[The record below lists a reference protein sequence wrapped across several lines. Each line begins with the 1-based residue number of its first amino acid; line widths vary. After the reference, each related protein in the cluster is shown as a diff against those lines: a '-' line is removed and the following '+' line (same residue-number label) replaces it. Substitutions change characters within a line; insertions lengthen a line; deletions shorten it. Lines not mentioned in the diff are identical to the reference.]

1 MFARHTLRIARFTG
15 QHDVLH
21 DAFFSAREA

>member
-1 MFARHTLRIARFTG
+1 MFTRHSFQIARLTG
-15 QHDVLH
+15 QHDFLH